1 MICTFCDPFRSPL
14 PALAD
19 VVGLLSPRRQLPPT
33 FSFLFAPFSVWRLL
47 LLSQGTLLFFPRPL
61 PTLFTRRP
69 AEVNLLCPSYSF
81 PLSPFFLPLFLT
93 PVFLIF
99 LSLSSLHVNQST
111 ALTIFYFRKKVRR
124 GLKETRTDF
133 VQRPAALTRF
143 FIKSEK
149 SFCEREI

>member
-1 MICTFCDPFRSPL
+1 MICTFCDPFRPPL

-33 FSFLFAPFSVWRLL
+33 FSFLFAPFSVWRLLL

-99 LSLSSLHVNQST
+99 LSLSSLPVNQST
-111 ALTIFYFRKKVRR
+111 ALTFFFFFRKKVKR

-133 VQRPAALTRF
+133 VQRSSAIDQIF
-143 FIKSEK
+143 
-149 SFCEREI
+149 